1 MYSDV
6 NNTIRRQTAME
17 NKLDITKLNT
27 YVLNN
32 NNTKLML
39 IIYPAKIS

>member
-6 NNTIRRQTAME
+6 NNTIRQQTAMK
-17 NKLDITKLNT
+17 NKLNITKLNT

-32 NNTKLML
+32 HTKRML
-39 IIYPAKIS
+39 IIYPAKLC